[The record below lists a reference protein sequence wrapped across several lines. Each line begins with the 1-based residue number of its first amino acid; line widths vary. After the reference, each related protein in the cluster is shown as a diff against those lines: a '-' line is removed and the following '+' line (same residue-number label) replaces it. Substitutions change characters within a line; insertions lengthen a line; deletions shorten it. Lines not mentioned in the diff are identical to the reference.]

1 MNRQR
6 KIALLGIGIAL
17 YVVLSTVVIIPL
29 ISRIKLDLG
38 YIVFG
43 VLLGGLG
50 PSATIVGVAGC
61 IISNLLKGG
70 SLPIAWAIGQ
80 AFIGLSLG
88 YLLPRTKNLYLKL
101 LLSIAAVFIG
111 IAVIKTA
118 LEIWMYHW
126 PFYAKFTS
134 NFVAFVADG
143 VALCIG
149 VILAPKIVL
158 LKDR

>member
-6 KIALLGIGIAL
+6 KTALLGIGIAL

-43 VLLGGLG
+43 VLLEGLG

-80 AFIGLSLG
+80 AFIGLFLG
-88 YLLPRTKNLYLKL
+88 YLLPRVKNLYLKVL
-101 LLSIAAVFIG
+101 LGLIAVFIG

-134 NFVAFVADG
+134 NLVAFVADG
-143 VALCIG
+143 LALSIG
-149 VILAPKIVL
+149 VILARKTVL
-158 LKDR
+158 FKDR

>member
-43 VLLGGLG
+43 VLLEGLG

-88 YLLPRTKNLYLKL
+88 YLLPRTKSLYLKL

-111 IAVIKTA
+111 IAIIKTA

-126 PFYAKFTS
+126 PLYAKFTS
-134 NFVAFVADG
+134 NFVAFIADG

>member
-6 KIALLGIGIAL
+6 KTALLGIGIAL

-43 VLLGGLG
+43 VLLEGLG

-88 YLLPRTKNLYLKL
+88 YFLPRTKNLFLKVL
-101 LLSIAAVFIG
+101 ISLIAVFIG

-134 NFVAFVADG
+134 NLVAFLADG
-143 VALCIG
+143 IALCIG

-158 LKDR
+158 FKK

>member
-6 KIALLGIGIAL
+6 KTALLGIGIAL

-38 YIVFG
+38 YIVFS
-43 VLLGGLG
+43 VLLEGIG
-50 PSATIVGVAGC
+50 PAAVIVGVAGC

-70 SLPIAWAIGQ
+70 SLPIAWTIGQ

-88 YLLPRTKNLYLKL
+88 YLLPRVKNLYLKIL
-101 LLSIAAVFIG
+101 FSLIAVFIG

-126 PFYAKFTS
+126 PLYAKFTS
-134 NFVAFVADG
+134 NFVAFLADG
-143 VALCIG
+143 IALSIG
-149 VILAPKIVL
+149 VILARKTVL
-158 LKDR
+158 FKDR

>member
-6 KIALLGIGIAL
+6 KIAILGIGIAL

-43 VLLGGLG
+43 VLLAGLG
-50 PSATIVGVAGC
+50 PSAAIVGVAGC

-80 AFIGLSLG
+80 AFIGISLG
-88 YLLPRTKNLYLKL
+88 CLLPRMKNIYLKVL
-101 LLSIAAVFIG
+101 ISLIAVFIG
-111 IAVIKTA
+111 IAIIKTA

-126 PFYAKFTS
+126 PLYAKFTS
-134 NFVAFVADG
+134 NFVAFAADG
-143 VALCIG
+143 IALCIG

-158 LKDR
+158 FKDR